1 MPSSLQQLHQV
12 SSRVGCGTKSGR
24 LWLEGNSTL
33 VVNFIKMLKSSQGDK
48 SLSTYTVKPSTPSV
62 QRRGQSYLFQI
73 YHISPRPPEIV
84 GHIHLLTKTPE
95 SYG

>member
-24 LWLEGNSTL
+24 LWLEGDSTL

-48 SLSTYTVKPSTPSV
+48 SLSTYKPSTPSV
-62 QRRGQSYLFQI
+62 QRRGRSYLFQI

-84 GHIHLLTKTPE
+84 GHIHLPTKTPE

>member
-1 MPSSLQQLHQV
+1 MVVAFDEVKMTNTLGQV
-12 SSRVGCGTKSGR
+12 VGV
-24 LWLEGNSTL
+24 LNLGNS
-33 VVNFIKMLKSSQGDK
+33 
-48 SLSTYTVKPSTPSV
+48 
-62 QRRGQSYLFQI
+62 GQSYLFQI